1 MPTSAPTSD
10 QPLTAEED
18 IALTWAAFL
27 GLLAASCDYY
37 ASAENRWGTRHE
49 LEDLDRR
56 AARYRD
62 LQLTKL
68 HEVSKIRYESVA

>member
-1 MPTSAPTSD
+1 MPTLTER
-10 QPLTAEED
+10 PLTAEED

-27 GLLAASCDYY
+27 GLLAARCVYY

-62 LQLTKL
+62 LQLANL
-68 HEVSKIRYESVA
+68 HEVSTIRYK